1 MIDYIQLFKD
11 RNLFNQCT
19 NEIELN
25 NLLNKKKIIFYIGF
39 DATAD
44 ALHAG
49 SLVQLRAIKTLIKH
63 GHQAIV
69 LLGGGTTKIGDPSGK
84 DASRQILT
92 YETIQKNIENF
103 KRIFEHYF
111 RDFKENIKFINN
123 DQWLDKLNY
132 IELLRDLGSQVSIN
146 RMLTFES
153 VKERLKRE
161 QSLSFLE
168 FNYMILQSYD
178 FLHLNKHENCELQIG
193 GSDQWGNIVLGME
206 IISKINKKDAFGLTT
221 PLLTTSTGKKM
232 GKTEQGAVWID
243 QNKYSS
249 YDFYQYW
256 RNVDDNDVEKL
267 LLIFSDL
274 DKEEIKIL
282 IKEDINNAKKKLAY
296 LVTTDCHSES
306 SAQEA
311 EEKARSIFENNS
323 FDNIDEINFK
333 IDSKLIDTLT
343 SNSTVSSKS
352 EAKRLIEG
360 GGIKID
366 DDQINDI
373 NLTIDKSYNG
383 KILKIGKK
391 NILKLSLSNQYIF
404 YSIINKI

>member
-178 FLHLNKHENCELQIG
+178 FLHLNKHENCDLQIG

-296 LVTTDCHSES
+296 FVTTDCHSES

-311 EEKARSIFENNS
+311 EKKARSIFENNS
-323 FDNIDEINFK
+323 YDNIDEINFK

-366 DDQINDI
+366 EDQINDI
-373 NLTIDKSYNG
+373 NLTIDKSYNE

-391 NILKLSLSNQYIF
+391 KYF
-404 YSIINKI
+404 KIIVK

>member
-178 FLHLNKHENCELQIG
+178 FLHLNKHENCDLQIG
-193 GSDQWGNIVLGME
+193 GSDQWGNIVLGMD

-323 FDNIDEINFK
+323 YDNIDEINFK

-366 DDQINDI
+366 DEQINDI
-373 NLTIDKSYNG
+373 NLTINKSYNE

-391 NILKLSLSNQYIF
+391 KYF
-404 YSIINKI
+404 KIIVK

>member
-111 RDFKENIKFINN
+111 RDFNESIKFINN

-296 LVTTDCHSES
+296 FVTTDCHSES

-311 EEKARSIFENNS
+311 EKKARSIFENNS
-323 FDNIDEINFK
+323 YDNIDEINFK

-366 DDQINDI
+366 EDQINDI
-373 NLTIDKSYNG
+373 NLTIDKSYNE

-391 NILKLSLSNQYIF
+391 KYF
-404 YSIINKI
+404 KIIVK

>member
-11 RNLFNQCT
+11 RHLFNQCT
-19 NEIELN
+19 NESDLN
-25 NLLNKKKIIFYIGF
+25 NLLNKKKIVFYIGF

-49 SLVQLRAIKTLIKH
+49 SLVQLRAIKTLVKH
-63 GHQAIV
+63 GHKAIV

-84 DASRQILT
+84 DTSRKILT
-92 YETIQKNIENF
+92 YKEIQTNIDNF
-103 KRIFEHYF
+103 KKIFEHYF
-111 RDFKENIKFINN
+111 RDYKKNITFINN
-123 DQWLDKLNY
+123 DEWLSQLNY
-132 IELLRDLGSQVSIN
+132 IELLRDLGSFVSIN

-178 FLHLNKHENCELQIG
+178 FLHLNKKYECDLQIG

-206 IISKINKKDAFGLTT
+206 IISKINKKNAFGLTT
-221 PLLTTSTGKKM
+221 PLLTTSSGKKM

-243 QNKYSS
+243 QNKFSS

-274 DKEEIKIL
+274 DKEVIKKIVL
-282 IKEDINNAKKKLAY
+282 EDINKAKKNLAY
-296 LVTTDCHSES
+296 LVTTDCHSEG
-306 SAQEA
+306 SAQQA
-311 EEKARSIFENNS
+311 EEKAISIFEKNMS
-323 FDNIDEINFK
+323 DNIDEIDFDIKSQIK
-333 IDSKLIDTLT
+333 IFEAITSKNL
-343 SNSTVSSKS
+343 VSSKS

-360 GGIKID
+360 GGIKLG
-366 DDQINDI
+366 DDQIKDI
-373 NLTIDKSYNG
+373 NHTITQKDNG

-391 NILKLSLSNQYIF
+391 KLFKLKFN
-404 YSIINKI
+404 

>member
-1 MIDYIQLFKD
+1 MFDYIQLFKD
-11 RNLFNQCT
+11 RHLFNQCT
-19 NEIELN
+19 NEAELN
-25 NLLNKKKIIFYIGF
+25 NLLNKKKITFYIGF

-49 SLVQLRAIKTLIKH
+49 SLVQLRAIKTLIKQDH
-63 GHQAIV
+63 KAIV

-84 DASRQILT
+84 DSERKILT
-92 YETIQKNIENF
+92 YKEIQNNIDNF

-111 RDFKENIKFINN
+111 RDHKENISFINN
-123 DQWLDKLNY
+123 DEWLSNLNY
-132 IELLRDLGSQVSIN
+132 IELLRDVGSHVSIN

-178 FLHLNKHENCELQIG
+178 FLYLNKHKNCELQIG
-193 GSDQWGNIVLGME
+193 GSDQWGNIILGME
-206 IISKINKKDAFGLTT
+206 VISKINKNDAFGLTT

-243 QNKYSS
+243 QNKFSS

-256 RNVDDNDVEKL
+256 RNVDDSDVEKL

-274 DKEEIKIL
+274 DKEEIKKL
-282 IKEDINNAKKKLAY
+282 ISDDINKAKKNLAY
-296 LVTTDCHSES
+296 LVTTDCHSEE
-306 SAQEA
+306 SAKQA
-311 EEKARSIFENNS
+311 EEKAISIFEKNMS
-323 FDNIDEINFK
+323 DNIDEIDFDINSQIK
-333 IDSKLIDTLT
+333 IFEAITSKNL
-343 SNSTVSSKS
+343 VSSKS

-360 GGIKID
+360 GGIKLG
-366 DDQINDI
+366 DDQIKDI
-373 NLTIDKSYNG
+373 NQTINQKDNG

-391 NILKLSLSNQYIF
+391 KLFKLKFN
-404 YSIINKI
+404 

>member
-274 DKEEIKIL
+274 DKEEIKLL

-323 FDNIDEINFK
+323 YDNIDEINFK

-366 DDQINDI
+366 DEQINDI
-373 NLTIDKSYNG
+373 NLTINKSYNG

-391 NILKLSLSNQYIF
+391 KYF
-404 YSIINKI
+404 KIIVK

>member
-296 LVTTDCHSES
+296 LVTKDCHSES

-323 FDNIDEINFK
+323 YDNIDEINFK

-360 GGIKID
+360 GGMKID

-373 NLTIDKSYNG
+373 NLTIDKSYNE

-391 NILKLSLSNQYIF
+391 KYF
-404 YSIINKI
+404 KIIVK

>member
-323 FDNIDEINFK
+323 YDNIDEINFK

-366 DDQINDI
+366 EDQINDI

-391 NILKLSLSNQYIF
+391 KYF
-404 YSIINKI
+404 KIIVK

>member
-25 NLLNKKKIIFYIGF
+25 NLLNKKKITFYIGF

-84 DASRQILT
+84 DTSRQILT

-178 FLHLNKHENCELQIG
+178 FLHLNKNENCELQIG

-221 PLLTTSTGKKM
+221 PLLTSSTGKKM

-274 DKEEIKIL
+274 DKEEIKII

-296 LVTTDCHSES
+296 LVTKDCHSEN

-323 FDNIDEINFK
+323 YDNIDEINFK

-343 SNSTVSSKS
+343 SNNTVSSKS

-360 GGIKID
+360 GGLKID
-366 DDQINDI
+366 DDQINNI
-373 NLTIDKSYNG
+373 NLTIDKSYNE

-391 NILKLSLSNQYIF
+391 KYF
-404 YSIINKI
+404 KIIVK

>member
-49 SLVQLRAIKTLIKH
+49 SLVQLRAIKTLIRH

-360 GGIKID
+360 GGMKID

-373 NLTIDKSYNG
+373 NLTIDKSYNE

-391 NILKLSLSNQYIF
+391 KYF
-404 YSIINKI
+404 KIIVK

>member
-1 MIDYIQLFKD
+1 MVDYIQLFKD
-11 RNLFNQCT
+11 RHLFNQCT
-19 NEIELN
+19 NESDLN
-25 NLLNKKKIIFYIGF
+25 NLLNKKKIVFYIGF

-49 SLVQLRAIKTLIKH
+49 SLVQLRAIKTLVKH
-63 GHQAIV
+63 GHKAIV

-84 DASRQILT
+84 DTSRKILT
-92 YETIQKNIENF
+92 YKEIQTNIDNF
-103 KRIFEHYF
+103 KKIFEHYF
-111 RDFKENIKFINN
+111 RDYKKNITFINN
-123 DQWLDKLNY
+123 DEWLSQLNY
-132 IELLRDLGSQVSIN
+132 IELLRDLGSFVSIN

-178 FLHLNKHENCELQIG
+178 FLHLNKKYECDLQIG

-206 IISKINKKDAFGLTT
+206 IISKINKKNAFGLTT
-221 PLLTTSTGKKM
+221 PLLTTSSGKKM

-243 QNKYSS
+243 QNKFSS

-274 DKEEIKIL
+274 DKEEIKKIVL
-282 IKEDINNAKKKLAY
+282 EDINKAKKNLAY
-296 LVTTDCHSES
+296 LVTTDCHSEE
-306 SAQEA
+306 SAKQA
-311 EEKARSIFENNS
+311 EEKAISIFEKNMS
-323 FDNIDEINFK
+323 DNIDEIDFDIKSQIK
-333 IDSKLIDTLT
+333 IFEAITSKNL
-343 SNSTVSSKS
+343 VSSKS

-360 GGIKID
+360 GGIKLG
-366 DDQINDI
+366 DDQIKDI
-373 NLTIDKSYNG
+373 NHTITQKDNG

-391 NILKLSLSNQYIF
+391 KLFKLKFN
-404 YSIINKI
+404 

>member
-19 NEIELN
+19 NEKELN
-25 NLLNKKKIIFYIGF
+25 TLLNEKKIVFYIGF

-49 SLVQLRAIKTLIKH
+49 SLVQLRAIKTLVKN
-63 GHQAIV
+63 GHRAIV

-84 DASRQILT
+84 DSSRKILS
-92 YETIQKNIENF
+92 YEEIQKNIDSF

-111 RDFKENIKFINN
+111 RDYKENITFINN
-123 DQWLDKLNY
+123 DKWLSTLNY
-132 IELLRDLGSQVSIN
+132 IELLRDLGSHLSIN

-168 FNYMILQSYD
+168 FNYMVLQSYD
-178 FLHLNKHENCELQIG
+178 FLYLNKNHKCILQIG

-206 IISKINKKDAFGLTT
+206 IISKINKNDAFGLTT
-221 PLLTTSTGKKM
+221 PLLTTSSGKKM

-243 QNKYSS
+243 QNKFNS

-274 DKEEIKIL
+274 EKDEIHKL
-282 IKEDINNAKKKLAY
+282 ISDNINDAKKKLAY
-296 LVTTDCHSES
+296 LVTADCHSIE

-311 EEKARSIFENNS
+311 ENKAISIFEKNIS
-323 FDNIDEINFK
+323 DNIDEINFETNSEIK
-333 IDSKLIDTLT
+333 IFEAITTHNL
-343 SNSTVSSKS
+343 VSSKS

-360 GGIKID
+360 GGVKLDEIQIK
-366 DDQINDI
+366 DI
-373 NLTIDKSYNG
+373 NQILTREDNG

-391 NILKLSLSNQYIF
+391 KLF
-404 YSIINKI
+404 KINF

>member
-1 MIDYIQLFKD
+1 MFDYIQLFKD
-11 RNLFNQCT
+11 RHLFNQCT
-19 NEIELN
+19 NEAELN
-25 NLLNKKKIIFYIGF
+25 NLLNKKKITFYIGF

-49 SLVQLRAIKTLIKH
+49 SLVQLRAIKTLIKQDH
-63 GHQAIV
+63 KAIV

-84 DASRQILT
+84 DSARKILT
-92 YETIQKNIENF
+92 YKEIQNNIDNF

-111 RDFKENIKFINN
+111 RDYKENISFINN
-123 DQWLDKLNY
+123 DEWLSNLNY
-132 IELLRDLGSQVSIN
+132 IELLRDVGSHVSIN

-178 FLHLNKHENCELQIG
+178 FLYLNKHQNCELQIG
-193 GSDQWGNIVLGME
+193 GSDQWGNIILGME
-206 IISKINKKDAFGLTT
+206 VISKINKNDAFGLTT

-243 QNKYSS
+243 QNKFSS

-256 RNVDDNDVEKL
+256 RNVDDSDVEKL

-274 DKEEIKIL
+274 DKEEIKKL
-282 IKEDINNAKKKLAY
+282 ISEDINKAKKNLAY
-296 LVTTDCHSES
+296 LVTTDCHSEE
-306 SAQEA
+306 SAKQA
-311 EEKARSIFENNS
+311 EEKAISIFEKNMS
-323 FDNIDEINFK
+323 DNIDEIDFDINSQIK
-333 IDSKLIDTLT
+333 IFEAITSKNL
-343 SNSTVSSKS
+343 VSSKS

-360 GGIKID
+360 GGIKLG
-366 DDQINDI
+366 DDQIKDI
-373 NLTIDKSYNG
+373 NQTINQKDNG

-391 NILKLSLSNQYIF
+391 KLFKLKFN
-404 YSIINKI
+404 

>member
-1 MIDYIQLFKD
+1 MFDYIQLFKD
-11 RNLFNQCT
+11 RHLFNQCT
-19 NEIELN
+19 NEAELN
-25 NLLNKKKIIFYIGF
+25 NLLNKKKITFYIGF

-49 SLVQLRAIKTLIKH
+49 SLVQLRAIKTLVKQDH
-63 GHQAIV
+63 KAIV

-84 DASRQILT
+84 DSARKILT
-92 YETIQKNIENF
+92 YKEIQNNIDNF

-111 RDFKENIKFINN
+111 RDHKENISFINN
-123 DQWLDKLNY
+123 DVWLSNLNY
-132 IELLRDLGSQVSIN
+132 IELLRDVGSHVSIN

-178 FLHLNKHENCELQIG
+178 FLYLNKHQNCELQIG
-193 GSDQWGNIVLGME
+193 GSDQWGNIILGME
-206 IISKINKKDAFGLTT
+206 VISKINKNDAFGLTT

-243 QNKYSS
+243 QNKFSS

-256 RNVDDNDVEKL
+256 RNVDDSDVEKL

-274 DKEEIKIL
+274 DKDEIKKL
-282 IKEDINNAKKKLAY
+282 ISEDINKAKKNLAY
-296 LVTTDCHSES
+296 LVTTDCHSEE
-306 SAQEA
+306 SAKQA
-311 EEKARSIFENNS
+311 EEKAISIFEKNIS
-323 FDNIDEINFK
+323 DNIDEIDFDINSQIK
-333 IDSKLIDTLT
+333 IFEAITSKNL
-343 SNSTVSSKS
+343 VSSKS

-360 GGIKID
+360 GGIKLG
-366 DDQINDI
+366 DDQIKDI
-373 NLTIDKSYNG
+373 NQTINQKDNG

-391 NILKLSLSNQYIF
+391 KLFKLKFN
-404 YSIINKI
+404 

>member
-1 MIDYIQLFKD
+1 MFDYIQLFKD
-11 RNLFNQCT
+11 RHLFNQCT
-19 NEIELN
+19 NEAELN
-25 NLLNKKKIIFYIGF
+25 NLLNKKKITFYIGF

-49 SLVQLRAIKTLIKH
+49 SLVQLRAIKTLIKQDH
-63 GHQAIV
+63 KAIV

-84 DASRQILT
+84 DSARKILT
-92 YETIQKNIENF
+92 YKEIQNNIDNF

-111 RDFKENIKFINN
+111 RDYKDNISFINN
-123 DQWLDKLNY
+123 DEWLSNLNY
-132 IELLRDLGSQVSIN
+132 IELLRDVGSHVSIN

-178 FLHLNKHENCELQIG
+178 FLHLNKHHNCELQIG
-193 GSDQWGNIVLGME
+193 GSDQWGNIILGME
-206 IISKINKKDAFGLTT
+206 VISKINKNDAFGLTT

-243 QNKYSS
+243 QNKFSS

-256 RNVDDNDVEKL
+256 RNVDDSDVEKL

-274 DKEEIKIL
+274 DKEEIKKAISG
-282 IKEDINNAKKKLAY
+282 DINKAKKNLAY
-296 LVTTDCHSES
+296 LVTTDCHSEE
-306 SAQEA
+306 SAKQA
-311 EEKARSIFENNS
+311 EEKAISIFEKNMS
-323 FDNIDEINFK
+323 DNIDEIDFDINSQIK
-333 IDSKLIDTLT
+333 IFEAITSKNL
-343 SNSTVSSKS
+343 VSSKS

-360 GGIKID
+360 GGIKLG
-366 DDQINDI
+366 DDQIKDI
-373 NLTIDKSYNG
+373 NQTINQKDNG

-391 NILKLSLSNQYIF
+391 KLFKLKFN
-404 YSIINKI
+404 

>member
-49 SLVQLRAIKTLIKH
+49 SLVQLRAIKTLIRH

-323 FDNIDEINFK
+323 YDNIDEINFK

-343 SNSTVSSKS
+343 SNSSVSSKS

-373 NLTIDKSYNG
+373 NLTINKSYNE

-391 NILKLSLSNQYIF
+391 KYF
-404 YSIINKI
+404 KIIVK

>member
-296 LVTTDCHSES
+296 LVTKDCHSES

-323 FDNIDEINFK
+323 YDNIDEINFK

-343 SNSTVSSKS
+343 SNSSVSSKS

-391 NILKLSLSNQYIF
+391 KYF
-404 YSIINKI
+404 KIIVK

>member
-92 YETIQKNIENF
+92 YETIEKNIENF

-323 FDNIDEINFK
+323 YDNIDEINFK

-391 NILKLSLSNQYIF
+391 KYF
-404 YSIINKI
+404 KIIVK

>member
-1 MIDYIQLFKD
+1 MRAQKRSMVHL
-11 RNLFNQCT
+11 T
-19 NEIELN
+19 
-25 NLLNKKKIIFYIGF
+25 KKKANDFAKG
-39 DATAD
+39 
-44 ALHAG
+44 L
-49 SLVQLRAIKTLIKH
+49 
-63 GHQAIV
+63 
-69 LLGGGTTKIGDPSGK
+69 
-84 DASRQILT
+84 
-92 YETIQKNIENF
+92 IQKNIDNF
-103 KRIFEHYF
+103 KRIFKHYF
-111 RDFKENIKFINN
+111 RDFKENITFINN

-132 IELLRDLGSQVSIN
+132 IELLRDVGSHVSIN

-178 FLHLNKHENCELQIG
+178 FLYLNKNEKCDLQIG

-243 QNKYSS
+243 ENKYNS

-274 DKEEIKIL
+274 DKSEIKNI
-282 IKEDINNAKKKLAY
+282 ISENINEAKKKLAF
-296 LVTTDCHSES
+296 LVTSDCHSQK
-306 SAQEA
+306 SAEDA
-311 EEKARSIFENNS
+311 EKKAISIFENNS
-323 FDNIDEINFK
+323 DENLDEILLDKNLDIK
-333 IDSKLIDTLT
+333 ILDALISHNL
-343 SNSTVSSKS
+343 VSSKS

-366 DDQINDI
+366 DSTVNDF
-373 NLTIDKSYNG
+373 NTVLNNKNDNQV
-383 KILKIGKK
+383 LKIGKK
-391 NILKLSLSNQYIF
+391 KLFKLKFN
-404 YSIINKI
+404 

>member
-1 MIDYIQLFKD
+1 MFDYIQLFKD
-11 RNLFNQCT
+11 RHLFNQCT
-19 NEIELN
+19 NEAELN
-25 NLLNKKKIIFYIGF
+25 NLLNKKKITFYIVF

-49 SLVQLRAIKTLIKH
+49 SLVQLRAIKTLIKQDH
-63 GHQAIV
+63 KAIV
-69 LLGGGTTKIGDPSGK
+69 LLGGGTTKICDPSGK
-84 DASRQILT
+84 DSARKILT
-92 YETIQKNIENF
+92 YKEIQNNIDNF

-111 RDFKENIKFINN
+111 RDHKENISFINN
-123 DQWLDKLNY
+123 DEWLSNLNY
-132 IELLRDLGSQVSIN
+132 IELLRDVGSHVSIN

-178 FLHLNKHENCELQIG
+178 FLYLNKHKNCELQIG
-193 GSDQWGNIVLGME
+193 GSDQWGNIILGME
-206 IISKINKKDAFGLTT
+206 VISKINKNDAFGLTT

-243 QNKYSS
+243 QNKFSS

-256 RNVDDNDVEKL
+256 RNVDDSDVEKL

-274 DKEEIKIL
+274 DKEEIKKL
-282 IKEDINNAKKKLAY
+282 ISDDINKAKKNLAY
-296 LVTTDCHSES
+296 LVTTDCHSEE
-306 SAQEA
+306 SAKQA
-311 EEKARSIFENNS
+311 EEKAISIFEKNMS
-323 FDNIDEINFK
+323 DNIDEIDFDINSQIK
-333 IDSKLIDTLT
+333 IFEAITSKNL
-343 SNSTVSSKS
+343 VSSKS

-360 GGIKID
+360 GGIKLG
-366 DDQINDI
+366 DDQIKDI
-373 NLTIDKSYNG
+373 NQTITQKDNG

-391 NILKLSLSNQYIF
+391 KLFKLKFN
-404 YSIINKI
+404 

>member
-11 RNLFNQCT
+11 RHLFNQCT

-25 NLLNKKKIIFYIGF
+25 NLLNKKKITFYIGF

-84 DASRQILT
+84 DTSRQILT

-178 FLHLNKHENCELQIG
+178 FLHLNKNENCELQIG

-274 DKEEIKIL
+274 DKEEIKML

-296 LVTTDCHSES
+296 LVTTDCHSEN

-323 FDNIDEINFK
+323 YDNIDEINFK
-333 IDSKLIDTLT
+333 IDSKLIDTLV
-343 SNSTVSSKS
+343 SNSMVSSKS

-366 DDQINDI
+366 DDQINNI
-373 NLTIDKSYNG
+373 NLTIDKSYNE

-391 NILKLSLSNQYIF
+391 KYF
-404 YSIINKI
+404 KIIVK

>member
-1 MIDYIQLFKD
+1 MLDYIQLFKD
-11 RNLFNQCT
+11 RHLFNQCT
-19 NEIELN
+19 NEENLN
-25 NLLNKKKIIFYIGF
+25 NLLNKKKITFYIGF

-63 GHQAIV
+63 GHEAIV

-84 DASRQILT
+84 DSARKILS
-92 YETIQKNIENF
+92 YDEIQNNIDNF

-111 RDFKENIKFINN
+111 RDHKQSIKFINN
-123 DQWLDKLNY
+123 NDWLSTLNY
-132 IELLRDLGSQVSIN
+132 IELLRDVGSHLSIN

-168 FNYMILQSYD
+168 FNYMVLQSYD
-178 FLHLNKHENCELQIG
+178 FLYLNKNYQCDLQIG

-243 QNKYSS
+243 QQKYSS

-256 RNVDDNDVEKL
+256 RNVDDKDVKKL

-274 DKEEIKIL
+274 KTDEINEL
-282 IKEDINNAKKKLAY
+282 ITNDINAAKKKLAFC
-296 LVTTDCHSES
+296 VTADCHSEI
-306 SAQEA
+306 SAKEA
-311 EEKARSIFENNS
+311 EEKAISIFEKKS
-323 FDNIDEINFK
+323 IDQLDV
-333 IDSKLIDTLT
+333 IDLT
-343 SNSTVSSKS
+343 ESNSLNILDVISSYNIVPSKS
-352 EAKRLIEG
+352 EVKRLISG
-360 GGIKID
+360 GGIKIE
-366 DDQINDI
+366 NE
-373 NLTIDKSYNG
+373 
-383 KILKIGKK
+383 
-391 NILKLSLSNQYIF
+391 
-404 YSIINKI
+404 SIINHNYTFSKNDNGKTLKVGKKKIFKLKYT

>member
-1 MIDYIQLFKD
+1 MFDYIQLFKD
-11 RNLFNQCT
+11 RHLFNQCT
-19 NEIELN
+19 NEAELN
-25 NLLNKKKIIFYIGF
+25 NLLNKKKITFYIGF

-49 SLVQLRAIKTLIKH
+49 SLVQLRAIKTLIKQDH
-63 GHQAIV
+63 KAIV

-84 DASRQILT
+84 DSARKILT
-92 YETIQKNIENF
+92 YKEIQNNIDNF

-111 RDFKENIKFINN
+111 RDYKDNISFINN
-123 DQWLDKLNY
+123 DEWLSNLNY
-132 IELLRDLGSQVSIN
+132 IELLRDVGSHVSIN

-178 FLHLNKHENCELQIG
+178 FLHLNKHQNCELQIG
-193 GSDQWGNIVLGME
+193 GSDQWGNIILGME
-206 IISKINKKDAFGLTT
+206 VISKINKNDAFGLTT

-243 QNKYSS
+243 QNKFSS

-274 DKEEIKIL
+274 DKDEIKKL
-282 IKEDINNAKKKLAY
+282 ISEDINKAKKNLAY
-296 LVTTDCHSES
+296 LVTTDCHSEE
-306 SAQEA
+306 SAKQA
-311 EEKARSIFENNS
+311 EEKAISIFEKNMS
-323 FDNIDEINFK
+323 DNIDEIDFDINSQIK
-333 IDSKLIDTLT
+333 IFEAITSKNL
-343 SNSTVSSKS
+343 VSSKS

-360 GGIKID
+360 GGIKLG
-366 DDQINDI
+366 DDQIKDI
-373 NLTIDKSYNG
+373 NQTINQKDNG

-391 NILKLSLSNQYIF
+391 KIFKLKFN
-404 YSIINKI
+404 

>member
-282 IKEDINNAKKKLAY
+282 IKKDINNAKKKLAY

-323 FDNIDEINFK
+323 YDNIDEINFK
-333 IDSKLIDTLT
+333 IDTKLIDTLT

-373 NLTIDKSYNG
+373 NLTIDKSYNE

-391 NILKLSLSNQYIF
+391 KYF
-404 YSIINKI
+404 KIIVK

>member
-11 RNLFNQCT
+11 RHLFNQCT
-19 NEIELN
+19 NESDLN
-25 NLLNKKKIIFYIGF
+25 ELLNKKKIVFYIGF

-49 SLVQLRAIKTLIKH
+49 SLVQLRAIKTLVKH
-63 GHQAIV
+63 GHKAIV

-84 DASRQILT
+84 DTSRKILT
-92 YETIQKNIENF
+92 YKEIQTNIDNF
-103 KRIFEHYF
+103 KKIFEHYF
-111 RDFKENIKFINN
+111 RDYKKNITFINN
-123 DQWLDKLNY
+123 DEWLSQLNY
-132 IELLRDLGSQVSIN
+132 IELLRDLGSFVSIN

-178 FLHLNKHENCELQIG
+178 FLHLNKKYECDLQIG

-206 IISKINKKDAFGLTT
+206 IISKINKKNAFGLTT
-221 PLLTTSTGKKM
+221 PLLTTSSGKKM

-243 QNKYSS
+243 QNKFSS

-274 DKEEIKIL
+274 DKEEIKKIVL
-282 IKEDINNAKKKLAY
+282 EDINKAKKNLAY
-296 LVTTDCHSES
+296 LVTTDCHSEE
-306 SAQEA
+306 SAKQA
-311 EEKARSIFENNS
+311 EEKAISIFEKNMS
-323 FDNIDEINFK
+323 DNIDEIDFDIKSQIK
-333 IDSKLIDTLT
+333 IFEAITSKNL
-343 SNSTVSSKS
+343 VSSKS

-360 GGIKID
+360 GGIKLGNN
-366 DDQINDI
+366 QIKDI
-373 NLTIDKSYNG
+373 NHTLTQKDNG

-391 NILKLSLSNQYIF
+391 KLLKLKFN
-404 YSIINKI
+404 

>member
-1 MIDYIQLFKD
+1 MFDYIQLFKD
-11 RNLFNQCT
+11 RHLFNQCT
-19 NEIELN
+19 NESELN
-25 NLLNKKKIIFYIGF
+25 NLLNKKKLVFYIGF

-49 SLVQLRAIKTLIKH
+49 SLVQLRAIKSLIKH
-63 GHQAIV
+63 GHKAIV

-84 DASRQILT
+84 DTSRKILT
-92 YETIQKNIENF
+92 YKEIQDNIDNF
-103 KRIFEHYF
+103 KKIFEHYF
-111 RDFKENIKFINN
+111 RDYKKNITFINN
-123 DQWLDKLNY
+123 NDWLSNLNY
-132 IELLRDLGSQVSIN
+132 IELLRDLGSFVSIN

-178 FLHLNKHENCELQIG
+178 FLHLNKNHDCDLQIG

-206 IISKINKKDAFGLTT
+206 IISKINKKNAFGLTT

-243 QNKYSS
+243 QSKFSS

-256 RNVDDNDVEKL
+256 RNVDDADVEKL

-274 DKEEIKIL
+274 EKQEIKKIVS
-282 IKEDINNAKKKLAY
+282 EDINKAKKRLAY
-296 LVTTDCHSES
+296 LVTADCHSET
-306 SAQEA
+306 SAEEA
-311 EEKARSIFENNS
+311 ENKAVSIFEKNIS
-323 FDNIDEINFK
+323 DNIDEIDFNIDLEIK
-333 IDSKLIDTLT
+333 IVEAITSKNL
-343 SNSTVSSKS
+343 VSSKS

-360 GGIKID
+360 GGIKLE
-366 DDQINDI
+366 DDQIKDI
-373 NLTIDKSYNG
+373 NQLITKKDND

-391 NILKLSLSNQYIF
+391 KLFKLKFN
-404 YSIINKI
+404 

>member
-1 MIDYIQLFKD
+1 MIDYIKLFKD

-323 FDNIDEINFK
+323 YDNIDEINFK

-366 DDQINDI
+366 EDQINDI
-373 NLTIDKSYNG
+373 NLTIDKSYNE

-391 NILKLSLSNQYIF
+391 KYF
-404 YSIINKI
+404 KIIVK

>member
-11 RNLFNQCT
+11 RHLFNQCT
-19 NEIELN
+19 NESDLN
-25 NLLNKKKIIFYIGF
+25 NLLNKKKIVFYIGF

-49 SLVQLRAIKTLIKH
+49 SLVQLRAIKTLVKH
-63 GHQAIV
+63 GHKAIV

-84 DASRQILT
+84 DTSRKILT
-92 YETIQKNIENF
+92 YKEIQTNIDNF
-103 KRIFEHYF
+103 KKIFEHYF
-111 RDFKENIKFINN
+111 RDYKKNITFINN
-123 DQWLDKLNY
+123 DEWLSQLNY
-132 IELLRDLGSQVSIN
+132 IELLRDLGSFVSIN

-178 FLHLNKHENCELQIG
+178 FLHLNKKYECDLQIG

-206 IISKINKKDAFGLTT
+206 IISKINKKNAFGLTT
-221 PLLTTSTGKKM
+221 PLLTTSSGKKM

-243 QNKYSS
+243 QNKFSS

-274 DKEEIKIL
+274 DKEEIKKKVL
-282 IKEDINNAKKKLAY
+282 EDINKAKKNLAY
-296 LVTTDCHSES
+296 LVTTDCHSEE
-306 SAQEA
+306 SAQQA
-311 EEKARSIFENNS
+311 EEKAISIFEKNMS
-323 FDNIDEINFK
+323 DNIDEIDFDIKSQIK
-333 IDSKLIDTLT
+333 IFEAITSKNL
-343 SNSTVSSKS
+343 VSSKS

-360 GGIKID
+360 GGIKLG
-366 DDQINDI
+366 DDQIKDI
-373 NLTIDKSYNG
+373 NHTITQKDNG

-391 NILKLSLSNQYIF
+391 KLFKLKFN
-404 YSIINKI
+404 

>member
-11 RNLFNQCT
+11 RHLFNQST
-19 NEIELN
+19 NENELN
-25 NLLNKKKIIFYIGF
+25 TLLNKRKVIFYIGF

-44 ALHAG
+44 ALHVG

-63 GHQAIV
+63 DHKAIV
-69 LLGGGTTKIGDPSGK
+69 LLGGGTTKVGDPSGK
-84 DASRQILT
+84 DTARQILS
-92 YETIQKNIENF
+92 YENIQENIDNF

-111 RDFKENIKFINN
+111 RDYKENIKFINN

-132 IELLRDLGSQVSIN
+132 IELLRDVGSHVSIN

-178 FLHLNKHENCELQIG
+178 FLYLNKNEKCDLQIG

-206 IISKINKKDAFGLTT
+206 IISKINKKNAFGLTT

-274 DKEEIKIL
+274 NIEEIKML
-282 IKEDINNAKKKLAY
+282 IKQDINNAKKKLAY
-296 LVTTDCHSES
+296 LVTTDCHSEN
-306 SAQEA
+306 SAKEA
-311 EEKARSIFENNS
+311 EEKAKSIFENNS
-323 FDNIDEINFK
+323 FDKIDEISFK
-333 IDSKLIDTLT
+333 EDLKLIDTLT
-343 SNSTVSSKS
+343 SNNIIESKS

-360 GGIKID
+360 GGIKIED
-366 DDQINDI
+366 NPIKDT
-373 NLTIDKSYNG
+373 NLIIDKSYDK

-391 NILKLSLSNQYIF
+391 KYF
-404 YSIINKI
+404 KIIIS

>member
-111 RDFKENIKFINN
+111 RDFNESIKFINN

-274 DKEEIKIL
+274 DKQEIKIL

-323 FDNIDEINFK
+323 YDNIDEINFK

-366 DDQINDI
+366 EDQINDI
-373 NLTIDKSYNG
+373 NLTIDKSYNE

-391 NILKLSLSNQYIF
+391 KYF
-404 YSIINKI
+404 KIIVK

>member
-11 RNLFNQCT
+11 RHLFNQST
-19 NEIELN
+19 NENELN
-25 NLLNKKKIIFYIGF
+25 TLLNKRKVIFYIGF

-44 ALHAG
+44 ALHVG

-63 GHQAIV
+63 DHQAIV
-69 LLGGGTTKIGDPSGK
+69 LLGGGTTKVGDPSGK
-84 DASRQILT
+84 DTARQILS
-92 YETIQKNIENF
+92 YENIQENIDNF

-111 RDFKENIKFINN
+111 RDYKENIKFINN

-132 IELLRDLGSQVSIN
+132 IELLRDVGSHVSIN

-178 FLHLNKHENCELQIG
+178 FLYLNKNEKCDLQIG

-206 IISKINKKDAFGLTT
+206 IISKINKKNAFGLTT

-249 YDFYQYW
+249 FDFYQYW

-274 DKEEIKIL
+274 NIEEIKML
-282 IKEDINNAKKKLAY
+282 IKQDINNAKKKLAY
-296 LVTTDCHSES
+296 LVTTDCHSEN
-306 SAQEA
+306 SAKEA
-311 EEKARSIFENNS
+311 EEKAKSIFENNS
-323 FDNIDEINFK
+323 FDKIDEISFK
-333 IDSKLIDTLT
+333 EDLKLIDTLT
-343 SNSTVSSKS
+343 SNNIIGSKS

-360 GGIKID
+360 GGIKIED
-366 DDQINDI
+366 NPIKDT
-373 NLTIDKSYNG
+373 NLVIDKSYDK

-391 NILKLSLSNQYIF
+391 KYF
-404 YSIINKI
+404 KIIIS

>member
-1 MIDYIQLFKD
+1 VLDYIQLFKD
-11 RNLFNQCT
+11 RHLFNQCT
-19 NEIELN
+19 NEENLN
-25 NLLNKKKIIFYIGF
+25 NLLNKKKITFYIGF

-63 GHQAIV
+63 GHEAIV

-84 DASRQILT
+84 DSARKILS
-92 YETIQKNIENF
+92 YDKIQNNIDNF

-111 RDFKENIKFINN
+111 RDHKQSIKFINN
-123 DQWLDKLNY
+123 NDWLSTLNY
-132 IELLRDLGSQVSIN
+132 IELLRDVGSHLSIN

-168 FNYMILQSYD
+168 FNYMVLQSYD
-178 FLHLNKHENCELQIG
+178 FLYLNKNYQCDLQIG

-243 QNKYSS
+243 QQKYSS

-256 RNVDDNDVEKL
+256 RNVDDKDVKKL

-274 DKEEIKIL
+274 KTDEINEI
-282 IKEDINNAKKKLAY
+282 ITNDINAAKKKLAFC
-296 LVTTDCHSES
+296 VTADCHSEI
-306 SAQEA
+306 SAKEA
-311 EEKARSIFENNS
+311 EEKAISIFEKKS
-323 FDNIDEINFK
+323 IDQLDV
-333 IDSKLIDTLT
+333 IDLT
-343 SNSTVSSKS
+343 QSNSLNILDVISSYNIVPSKS
-352 EAKRLIEG
+352 EVKRLITG
-360 GGIKID
+360 GGIKIE
-366 DDQINDI
+366 NE
-373 NLTIDKSYNG
+373 
-383 KILKIGKK
+383 
-391 NILKLSLSNQYIF
+391 
-404 YSIINKI
+404 SIINHNYTFSKNDNGKTLKVGKKKIFKLKYT

>member
-1 MIDYIQLFKD
+1 MFDYIQLFKD
-11 RNLFNQCT
+11 RHLFNQCT
-19 NEIELN
+19 NEAELN
-25 NLLNKKKIIFYIGF
+25 NLLNKKKITFYIGF

-49 SLVQLRAIKTLIKH
+49 SLVQLRAIKTLIKQDH
-63 GHQAIV
+63 KAIV

-84 DASRQILT
+84 DSARKILT
-92 YETIQKNIENF
+92 YKEIQNNIDNF

-111 RDFKENIKFINN
+111 RDYKDNISFINN
-123 DQWLDKLNY
+123 DEWLSNLNY
-132 IELLRDLGSQVSIN
+132 IELLRDVGSHVSIN

-178 FLHLNKHENCELQIG
+178 FLHLNKHHNCELQIG
-193 GSDQWGNIVLGME
+193 GSDQWGNIILGME
-206 IISKINKKDAFGLTT
+206 VISKINKNDAFGLTT

-243 QNKYSS
+243 QNKFSS

-256 RNVDDNDVEKL
+256 RNVDDSDVEKL

-274 DKEEIKIL
+274 DKDEIKKL
-282 IKEDINNAKKKLAY
+282 ISEDINKAKKNLAY
-296 LVTTDCHSES
+296 LVTTDCHSEE
-306 SAQEA
+306 SAKQA
-311 EEKARSIFENNS
+311 EEKAISIFEKNMS
-323 FDNIDEINFK
+323 DNIDEIDFDINSQIK
-333 IDSKLIDTLT
+333 IFEAITSKNL
-343 SNSTVSSKS
+343 VSSKS

-360 GGIKID
+360 GGIKLG
-366 DDQINDI
+366 DDQIKDI
-373 NLTIDKSYNG
+373 NQTINQKDNG

-391 NILKLSLSNQYIF
+391 KLFKLKFN
-404 YSIINKI
+404 

>member
-243 QNKYSS
+243 RNKYSS

-323 FDNIDEINFK
+323 YDNIDEINFK

-373 NLTIDKSYNG
+373 NLTIDKSYNE

-391 NILKLSLSNQYIF
+391 KYF
-404 YSIINKI
+404 KIIVK